1 MSDPPPPLPLPWP
14 ASDPPKKR
22 RVGQWF
28 FTASG
33 TIILVLTLVVGAPVL
48 LMMGCIF
55 FLSGD
60 KAVGLIVGLVI
71 ALVALGGFLLW
82 LGLRRPKQ

>member
-1 MSDPPPPLPLPWP
+1 MSDPPPPLPPPWP
-14 ASDPPKKR
+14 APKKR
-22 RVGQWF
+22 GVGQWF

-71 ALVALGGFLLW
+71 ALVALGGYLLW